1 MCGDGREQVDGVQGA
16 EPTMS
21 AVRHQPEHAW
31 KVLSITNEWIRH
43 ADAKTGVTL
52 AFAGAT
58 ATMLF
63 NLLNRQGTVRTP
75 GLWIASLIGVAAIL
89 GTTTCAGLALIPRVK
104 PKKAKSGE
112 DGTAAGP
119 EEVMNLLFFGD
130 VHRGYADDRPTY
142 REVLGML
149 TTDPERL
156 TGQVAD
162 QIHANAHVATQ
173 KFRWA
178 DRAIRFELVA
188 ALAVGAT
195 SFLVAMGW

>member
-1 MCGDGREQVDGVQGA
+1 MCKRGRRHGDGVEVAPSTVVAG
-16 EPTMS
+16 
-21 AVRHQPEHAW
+21 RHQPEHAW

-75 GLWIASLIGVAAIL
+75 GLWIASLIGVAAIMC
-89 GTTTCAGLALIPRVK
+89 TTVSAGLALIPRVK
-104 PKKAKSGE
+104 PRKVGGE
-112 DGTAAGP
+112 EGGSATGSQ
-119 EEVMNLLFFGD
+119 EVMNLLFFGD
-130 VHRGYADDRPTY
+130 VQRVYADDRPTY
-142 REVLGML
+142 REVLGTL

-162 QIHANAHVATQ
+162 QIHANAHIATQ

-195 SFLVAMGW
+195 ALLVAMGW